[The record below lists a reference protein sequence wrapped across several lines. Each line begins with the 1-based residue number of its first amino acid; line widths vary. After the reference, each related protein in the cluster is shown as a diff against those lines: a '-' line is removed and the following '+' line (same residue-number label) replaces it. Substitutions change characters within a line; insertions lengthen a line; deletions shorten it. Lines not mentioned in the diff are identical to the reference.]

1 VGFFLFVLVNAAL
14 FIRPSEIIPDLE
26 TIPIYNILISSC
38 LLVSFPAVT
47 RQLTVRSL
55 VDNPINLC
63 AIGMLAAVTLSHLSH
78 FQLNYARGACIDFS
92 RIVLYYLL
100 VVALLDSPARLNRF
114 LLYLAF
120 MIGVIA
126 VISLLHYHGI
136 MSISGM
142 KVVERTDIDS
152 ATGEA
157 YSVLQLYGTGIFSD
171 PNDLCLILTMGVG
184 LSFYMLG
191 DDRSVARWLWV
202 VPMVVFA
209 YTLFLTK
216 SRGGFLAMLGCIMVT
231 FLARFGWKKTI
242 PVAAVIL
249 PVMLVLFG
257 GRQTDLSATS
267 GTGQSRIQLWSLS
280 LGVFRQQPLF
290 GLGSGLLAGE
300 IGQEAHNSYLHC
312 YADLGFFGG
321 SLFVGMYA
329 CAFLGLLRLGR
340 FQERIRNPELRRLRP
355 YLLGIVAG
363 YAVGIITLSR
373 AYINPTYLVP
383 GLVAAYLRLV
393 ADDSP
398 PSVPLSQFDARL
410 VRHLVA
416 ISVAVV
422 AFFYVYVRT
431 FARFG

>member
-1 VGFFLFVLVNAAL
+1 VGFFLFILVNAAL

-26 TIPIYNILISSC
+26 TVPIYNILITSC
-38 LLVSFPAVT
+38 LLVSFAAVT
-47 RQLTVRSL
+47 SRLTARSL
-55 VDNPINLC
+55 VDNPISLF
-63 AIGMLAAVTLSHLSH
+63 AISMLAAVMLSHLSH
-78 FQLNYARGACIDFS
+78 FQLSYARDAGIDFS
-92 RIVLYYLL
+92 KIILYYLL

-114 LLYLAF
+114 LVCLAG

-136 MSISGM
+136 MTIAAM
-142 KVVERTDIDS
+142 NVMERAEINS
-152 ATGEA
+152 ATGES

-171 PNDLCLILTMGVG
+171 PNDLCLILTMGIG
-184 LSFYMLG
+184 LSLYMLG
-191 DDRSVARWLWV
+191 DRRSGARWLWV
-202 VPMVVFA
+202 VPIVIFA
-209 YTLFLTK
+209 YTLYLTK
-216 SRGGFLAMLGCIMVT
+216 SRGGFLAMLACLMTT

-249 PVMLVLFG
+249 PVMFVLFA

-267 GTGQSRIQLWSLS
+267 GTGQSRIQLWALS

-312 YADLGFFGG
+312 FADLGFFGG
-321 SLFVGMYA
+321 TLFIGMYG
-329 CAFLGLLRLGR
+329 CAFWGLLRLGR
-340 FQERIRNPELRRLRP
+340 FQERIRDPELGRLRP
-355 YLLGIVAG
+355 YLLGLVAG
-363 YAVGIITLSR
+363 YGIGIMTLSR
-373 AYINPTYLVP
+373 VYISPTYLVP

-393 ADDSP
+393 VADSP
-398 PSVPLSQFDARL
+398 LSVPLPRFDARL
-410 VRHLVA
+410 ASRLVA
-416 ISVAVV
+416 VSVAVV